1 MEIFDSTVTESEE
14 PFSAIGEV
22 REAKLSRRESPFGVE
37 SPSGAA
43 FPLALQDNCDIE
55 ASQDRH
61 RDGHSLPIVFSDAAL
76 KALQEDVVRLEKSIV
91 QLKQLKQEAQK
102 QHLKER
108 MQHLEEQAERINAL
122 AELLATE
129 MVKFQEMAQQV
140 NRDCHVIHSPENQ
153 GISLSVAQQNST
165 RSDRVWEVQDITV
178 PTVVKRGFQFVLTPI
193 KVEKPRSEEADAT
206 QRAAKAQ
213 QRRKALEGW
222 LEARRQRIIDNFS
235 GL

>member
-1 MEIFDSTVTESEE
+1 MEIFDSSVTESEE
-14 PFSAIGEV
+14 RF
-22 REAKLSRRESPFGVE
+22 
-37 SPSGAA
+37 AA
-43 FPLALQDNCDIE
+43 NGS
-55 ASQDRH
+55 ASQYFHGDEH
-61 RDGHSLPIVFSDAAL
+61 PPTVVSSDAAL
-76 KALQEDVVRLEKSIV
+76 RALQEDVVRLEKTIV
-91 QLKQLKQEAQK
+91 QLKQHKQEAQK
-102 QHLKER
+102 QQVKER
-108 MQHLEEQAERINAL
+108 MQHLQEQAERINAL

-140 NRDCHVIHSPENQ
+140 NRDCHAIHSPENK
-153 GISLSVAQQNST
+153 GISLSATQQNST
-165 RSDRVWEVQDITV
+165 RSDRVWEVQDIAV

-193 KVEKPRSEEADAT
+193 KVEKPRSEEADAA